1 MSLKS
6 NTVRFGAVI
15 AAVLTI
21 GIGSITAANATTLIK
36 MKWIEA
42 SASFQ
47 PCLASQSLS
56 SCDYSDFNDAQITF
70 APISDID
77 QFLGITGNGYFH
89 NHPGG
94 SSSTTA
100 YLQLRLDTVWTTI
113 HTQATTSSTPKV
125 YLDSF
130 PMYSFAA
137 ASLSGIRLYSD
148 PNQDQSFHKVG
159 SDYFRFSRTI
169 PEPGTLALF
178 GLDLAGLGFAR
189 RKKAA

>member
-21 GIGSITAANATTLIK
+21 GIGSITAANASLIK
-36 MKWIEA
+36 IKWIEIG
-42 SASFQ
+42 ASFQ
-47 PCLASQSLS
+47 PCPQCS
-56 SCDYSDFNDAQITF
+56 YSDFNEAEITF

-113 HTQATTSSTPKV
+113 HTQATTSSTSKV
-125 YLDSF
+125 YLDWF

-169 PEPGTLALF
+169 PEPGTLAIM
-178 GLDLAGLGFAR
+178 GLGLVGLGFAR
-189 RKKAA
+189 RRRERTGGPL